1 MNSNITNQEYNF
13 LNLEQHTGYYPYG
26 LPFANASSP
35 TANRRKYGAK
45 ELTPDLGLNAYD
57 FEARTLVP
65 AFPAFAQIDRLASLA
80 HDLTPYRYGL
90 NRDIQKISLFNR
102 RYRTMDD

>member
-1 MNSNITNQEYNF
+1 MNSNITNQEYNS

-57 FEARTLVP
+57 F
-65 AFPAFAQIDRLASLA
+65 
-80 HDLTPYRYGL
+80 
-90 NRDIQKISLFNR
+90 
-102 RYRTMDD
+102 